1 MRFSIDGRYQ
11 GLTFKDGLNDP
22 LIAADAF
29 WVWNGRISL
38 MRTGGWDLSVWGKN
52 IADERYVTQGINQLA
67 LGTGNRVYGAPRTFG
82 VSLTKTF

>member
-1 MRFSIDGRYQ
+1 MGIDIDGRYQ
-11 GLTFKDGLNDP
+11 GLTFKDGLNGP

-38 MRTGGWDLSVWGKN
+38 LRTRRWEFSMWGKN
-52 IADERYVTQGINQLA
+52 FANERYVTQGINQLA

-82 VSLTKTF
+82 VSLAKTF